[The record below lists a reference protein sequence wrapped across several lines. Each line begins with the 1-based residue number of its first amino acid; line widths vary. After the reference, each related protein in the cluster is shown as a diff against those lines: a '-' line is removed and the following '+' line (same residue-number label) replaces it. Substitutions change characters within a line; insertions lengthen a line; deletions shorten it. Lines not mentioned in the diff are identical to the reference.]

1 MGGVSSPQ
9 QLELERRQA
18 PLATL
23 AAIGAL
29 ALPILAVFLPAAVVE
44 GSVVGARGLV
54 VVAENSGVFLVARVI
69 QAVGITCMAFVF
81 YYLFRA
87 IRQRRPE
94 VPRVAMLL
102 AIGGPLLFAAVLVAT
117 QVGLSGAARE
127 FAASGPRTVERAN
140 ELTRSGSL
148 GVLRGIGATATL
160 ALAFATV
167 LVSVF
172 AMRVGLLSR
181 FMGFIGIG
189 LGVLLILPIGG
200 GVLGIQTFWLGALAV
215 LFADRW
221 PGGRGQ
227 AWSSGEAQPWPSPGE
242 VRARAKAAQEEADGR
257 AAPAA
262 GEGDLPDAE
271 VAPRVG
277 PGGARAAGDG
287 DRAKDAD
294 AAPDA
299 GAPVRPRRRKRRM

>member
-1 MGGVSSPQ
+1 MDAMSTDQ
-9 QLELERRQA
+9 QLDWERRLGRPA
-18 PLATL
+18 AL

-29 ALPILAVFLPAAVVE
+29 ALPILAVFLPAVVVE
-44 GSVVGARGLV
+44 GSVTGVRGLV
-54 VVAENSGVFLVARVI
+54 VVADNSGVFLVARII
-69 QAVGITCMAFVF
+69 QALGITCMAFVF

-87 IRQRRPE
+87 TRHRRPE
-94 VPRVAMLL
+94 VPRIAMLL

-117 QVGLSGAARE
+117 QVGLSGAAQE
-127 FAASGPRTVERAN
+127 FAASGPRTLERAN
-140 ELTRSGSL
+140 DLTRSGAL

-160 ALAFATV
+160 TLAFASV

-189 LGVLLILPIGG
+189 LGLLLILPIGG

-227 AWSSGEAQPWPSPGE
+227 AWASGEAQPWPSPGE
-242 VRARAKAAQEEADGR
+242 VRARAR
-257 AAPAA
+257 AAEQAGDEPA
-262 GEGDLPDAE
+262 
-271 VAPRVG
+271 
-277 PGGARAAGDG
+277 ARAAGTGERLDAEPDG
-287 DRAKDAD
+287 E
-294 AAPDA
+294 
-299 GAPVRPRRRKRRM
+299 APVRPRRRKRRMS